1 MTAHLSRTAARPKVA
16 SPGKLVLGGSP
27 DTPIP
32 VRRIPRRARHYL
44 RRLDHEVWLE
54 GEIQDL
60 RWNREGDFR
69 FSILDGGTR
78 LECVIW
84 RGPASRLSE
93 ESRRIVAR
101 QLVAVLGRL
110 SLDGARVALRFV
122 ATDVR
127 AAGVSAAET
136 ERERARAALER
147 DGLLSASRK
156 RPLPK
161 VPRAIALVTSAGSA
175 AEADVRAASEAR
187 FPGLHITVVPTP
199 VQGADAPRFIVAAL
213 ARAATPARCD
223 VVLLCRGGGSRGDLA
238 PFDDERVARAIAGC
252 PVPVVTGIGHETDV
266 TLADL
271 VADVRALTPTA
282 AAVVAVPDRAGL
294 ESELERLRAALERSL
309 NSRVARDCERVG
321 RAGAGLGHAV
331 ELRTAGARRHVDRLA
346 IELHDVIPSRIARER
361 QTCDRLEAMLAA
373 ELTRR
378 VREAEARR
386 DLVAAQLAALAPT
399 AILGRGYAIPRARTG
414 EVLDAVAAFDV
425 GRPFVLTVRDGDVVA
440 QVLSAS
446 GGATEFHSHNQTE
459 V

>member
-1 MTAHLSRTAARPKVA
+1 MTAHTNPAATRPNVA

-27 DTPIP
+27 DAPIP
-32 VRRIPRRARHYL
+32 VRRIPKRARHYL
-44 RRLDHEVWLE
+44 RSLDQEVWLE
-54 GEIQDL
+54 GEMQDP
-60 RWNREGDFR
+60 RWNNEGDFR
-69 FSILDGGTR
+69 FSTLDGGTR

-93 ESRRIVAR
+93 ESRRIKAG

-127 AAGVSAAET
+127 AAGVGAAEA
-136 ERERARAALER
+136 ERERARAALEH
-147 DGLLSASRK
+147 DGLLNISRK
-156 RPLPK
+156 RPLPR

-175 AEADVRAASEAR
+175 AEADVRAAAEAR

-213 ARAATPARCD
+213 ARAATAARCD
-223 VVLLCRGGGSRGDLA
+223 VVLLCRGGGSSGDLA
-238 PFDDERVARAIAGC
+238 AFDDERVARSIARC
-252 PVPVVTGIGHETDV
+252 PVPVVTGIGHETDI

-282 AAVVAVPDRAGL
+282 AAVVAVPDRAAL
-294 ESELERLRAALERSL
+294 ESEIERLEAALQQGL
-309 NSRVARDCERVG
+309 NSRVARDRERVG
-321 RAGAGLGHAV
+321 RVGAGLGHAV

-378 VREAEARR
+378 VREAAARR